1 MSTKS
6 KRDEALELA
15 KTVRGEVYEGQKSP
29 SSLLRQCKTICKY
42 LGIVDQNE
50 WIDLELNG
58 YYDKNETVGELLEEI
73 PNYRIVQ
80 LTFYTAEG
88 RPCPIP
94 YQILQECA
102 KRPIGEP
109 VSELEESEV
118 LNLVHDPIIDILN
131 KYIYNKIVQKDNF
144 EFQRV
149 RVVRGEI
156 SGNLI
161 KRVIEGVKNRITDF
175 LDNIILDLE
184 HDSLKEELES
194 LQKAKTKQ
202 KIPNYILIVEGK
214 DDVFVWRGL
223 LWKKGIEPGPSNIRI
238 ISGSQGGGFTEAIS
252 AIQAVKK
259 LQLQCKIKLVVDSDN
274 KKEAREKKL
283 RDDNIGSSEY
293 WILQEKEIESYLFD
307 AQAIASVTSEK
318 KDVVEAKMQ
327 ACKRRGKEQLEELFK
342 ILGLSKPDEQTK
354 QFIARALPEIPVEID
369 TIINEIEK
377 EVS

>member
-1 MSTKS
+1 M
-6 KRDEALELA
+6 
-15 KTVRGEVYEGQKSP
+15 
-29 SSLLRQCKTICKY
+29 
-42 LGIVDQNE
+42 
-50 WIDLELNG
+50 
-58 YYDKNETVGELLEEI
+58 
-73 PNYRIVQ
+73 
-80 LTFYTAEG
+80 
-88 RPCPIP
+88 
-94 YQILQECA
+94 
-102 KRPIGEP
+102 
-109 VSELEESEV
+109 
-118 LNLVHDPIIDILN
+118 
-131 KYIYNKIVQKDNF
+131 
-144 EFQRV
+144 
-149 RVVRGEI
+149 
-156 SGNLI
+156 
-161 KRVIEGVKNRITDF
+161 IEGVKNRITDF
-175 LDNIILDLE
+175 LDDIILDLE
-184 HDSLKEELES
+184 HGSLREELES

-202 KIPNYILIVEGK
+202 EIPNYILIVEGK

-223 LWKKGIEPGPSNIRI
+223 LQNKGIEPGPSNIRI
-238 ISGSQGGGFTEAIS
+238 MSGSQGGGFTEAIS
-252 AIQAVKK
+252 AFQAVKK

-354 QFIARALPEIPVEID
+354 QLIARALPEIPVEID